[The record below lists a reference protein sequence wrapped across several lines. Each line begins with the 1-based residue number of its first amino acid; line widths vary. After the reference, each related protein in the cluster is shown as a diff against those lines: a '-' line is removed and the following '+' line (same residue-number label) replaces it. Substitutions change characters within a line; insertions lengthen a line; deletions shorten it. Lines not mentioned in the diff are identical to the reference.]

1 MSWRRTLGALLGPL
15 LGLWL
20 GLWLGL
26 SLGWTPSQAAGAAPA
41 APPVLRYGVLAGFPP
56 FQVWPEGSRAG
67 GADVEIVGELAR
79 DAGLVLLPVRYTR
92 FETLEADLA
101 AGRIQLASSMAR
113 TAARESRFV
122 FTPPYTQV
130 PLALVTRAEQPS
142 GALLPDL
149 AGRSVAVVPGYA
161 SQEQADRLFPL
172 ASRVVVGSLREGL
185 DAVRSGRA
193 DTFLESLPALAD
205 LIAREQLTGLVV
217 ARRID
222 APSGRL
228 HLALPRDQQALAD
241 RLTQAL
247 ARYPAGRI
255 DSLVAAWSARVPVP
269 RPDTLA
275 LDDAERAQLAAW
287 APPVIGVIGSDPPFV
302 FRESARHADEAPQG
316 LAVDVLQG
324 VLARLGVRVGGWR
337 TLTPAEVPLAL
348 AEGRVDILLGADEAA
363 ERLPML
369 RFVGPFIE
377 YPTVL
382 IGRPEG
388 GAFDLEQLQGRRLA
402 LPPNSPARPW
412 VDSRHP
418 GITVVDCPELESCI
432 DMVVAGRA
440 EATLADVVAA
450 ALALARL
457 PRPEVQ
463 MIGSEPQLRRYHSLA
478 VAERHVALVPLVKR
492 ALDVVVQSDLAQFKV
507 RWFSRP
513 PRAEVLRDAAWRWLP
528 WAAAGLGLLTLL
540 WWWHARR
547 LRSEVQRT
555 RAAQQAAERAGAA
568 NRRFTT
574 FLAHEVRNSLHAV
587 IAGTELAQDAVRGG
601 PAMNARLAESARSTL
616 RLLNN
621 LIDRERLDAGRLV
634 LHPEPARAGALV
646 RDLVHEMAPAAAV
659 HGLALRGPAAGDD
672 PLLLIDPLRLQQ
684 VLRNLLA
691 NAIKYGRPMAAGPE
705 PAAIEV
711 GLALAPGSADAASRQ
726 VTLSVHDRG
735 PGIDPSRLARLFEPF
750 RGHDGGGVASTGL
763 GLALS
768 ADLARLMGG
777 ELSLEPRPGGGT
789 TASLRFAARLARP
802 ADALA
807 LRPLR
812 VLVVEDAEVYGLL
825 LARAFEQQGHEAR
838 VAASLAQAQ
847 AELRSGACD
856 LLLSDVHLPDG
867 TAHELLRWMRDSLP
881 APRPL
886 AVAMSADLDS
896 LPPDAAS
903 VPGALVL
910 LEKTGD
916 VRLLV
921 ERVLREVA
929 AAGALAPA

>member
-1 MSWRRTLGALLGPL
+1 MSWRCALGVLF
-15 LGLWL
+15 GLW
-20 GLWLGL
+20 GCWLPT
-26 SLGWTPSQAAGAAPA
+26 WAAGPTPA
-41 APPVLRYGVLAGFPP
+41 APPAVVRYGVLAGFAP
-56 FQVWPEGSRAG
+56 FQVWPQGSRPG

-92 FETLEADLA
+92 FEALEADLA

-113 TAARESRFV
+113 TAARESRFA

-130 PLALVTRAEQPS
+130 PLALVTRADQPS

-149 AGRSVAVVPGYA
+149 AGRSVAVVPAYA

-185 DAVRSGRA
+185 EAVRSGRA

-205 LIAREQLTGLVV
+205 LIARERLDGLIV

-228 HLALPRDQQALAD
+228 HLALPRGEQALAA

-255 DSLVAAWSARVPVP
+255 DSLVAAWSARVPEP
-269 RPDTLA
+269 RPDSLA
-275 LDDAERAQLAAW
+275 LEAAERAQLAAW
-287 APPVIGVIGSDPPFV
+287 APLVIGVIGADPPFV
-302 FRESARHADEAPQG
+302 FPDPARHGDEAPQG
-316 LAVDVLQG
+316 LAVDVLQA
-324 VLARLGVRVGGWR
+324 VLARLGLRVGGWR
-337 TLTPAEVPLAL
+337 RLTPAEVPLAL

-363 ERLPML
+363 ERLPLL

-402 LPPNSPARPW
+402 LAPNSPARPW

-418 GITVVDCPELESCI
+418 GITVVDCAELEACI
-432 DMVVAGRA
+432 DAVVAGRA

-450 ALALARL
+450 ALALARVS
-457 PRPEVQ
+457 RPEVQ

-478 VAERHVALVPLVKR
+478 IAERHVALVPLLKR
-492 ALDVVVQSDLAQFKV
+492 ALDEVVQADLPQFKR

-513 PRAEVLRDAAWRWLP
+513 PQAEVLRDAAWRWLP
-528 WAAAGLGLLTLL
+528 WATAGLGLLALL
-540 WWWHARR
+540 WALHAQR
-547 LRSEVQRT
+547 LRAEVRRT
-555 RAAQQAAERAGAA
+555 RAAQQAAERASIA

-634 LHPEPARAGALV
+634 LHPEPARPGALV
-646 RDLVHEMAPAAAV
+646 RELLHEMAPAAAV
-659 HGLALRGPAAGDD
+659 HGLALRGPGPGDD
-672 PLLLIDPLRLQQ
+672 LVLLIDPLRLQQ

-691 NAIKYGRPMAAGPE
+691 NAIKYGRPEVAGAE

-711 GLALAPGSADAASRQ
+711 GLSQAPVAGDDAVRQ

-735 PGIDPSRLARLFEPF
+735 PGIEPSRLARLFEPF
-750 RGHDGGGVASTGL
+750 RGHDGGSEASTGL

-768 ADLARLMGG
+768 ADLARLMDG
-777 ELSLEPRPGGGT
+777 ELRLLPRAGGGT
-789 TASLRFAARLARP
+789 TACLRFVARVARP
-802 ADALA
+802 SDPVA
-807 LRPLR
+807 LRPLH

-825 LARAFEQQGHEAR
+825 LARAFEQQGHPAR

-847 AELRSGACD
+847 ADLRSGTCD
-856 LLLSDVHLPDG
+856 LLLTDVHLPDG
-867 TAHELLRWMRDSLP
+867 TARDLLRWMRDSLP
-881 APRPL
+881 APLPL
-886 AVAMSADLDS
+886 AVAMSADLES
-896 LPPDAAS
+896 LPPDEAG
-903 VPGALVL
+903 VHGALVL

-921 ERVLREVA
+921 ERVLREVLRAGVPA
-929 AAGALAPA
+929 AALSDS